1 MKRLIVFIF
10 LVILLCGINLAFVE
24 DLTLDKIF
32 PQSQVEIFT
41 NSKTSL
47 KINKIDNG
55 MGEIL
60 FCNIENLDYILN
72 QLDNVVGLSIK
83 IYNKNKANVL
93 RALKVKNLYNQNF
106 GSCGWSGTLERIKVV
121 KFKNVHLLDGMANFQ
136 CVEKDDHVVIGMPII
151 LGSY

>member
-1 MKRLIVFIF
+1 MGILSSAKSFTPADM
-10 LVILLCGINLAFVE
+10 LVISFPIVKHDLLTIANGLSP
-24 DLTLDKIF
+24 IF
-32 PQSQVEIFT
+32 FT

-60 FCNIENLDYILN
+60 FCDIENLDYILN

-93 RALKVKNLYNQNF
+93 QALKVKNLYNQNF
-106 GSCGWSGTLERIKVV
+106 GSCGWSGTLERIKVI
-121 KFKNVHLLDGMANFQ
+121 KSTKVHLLDGMANFQ
-136 CVEKDDHVVIGMPII
+136 CVEKDDHIVIGMPII

>member
-10 LVILLCGINLAFVE
+10 LALLLCGINLTFVE
-24 DLTLDKIF
+24 GLTLDKIF

-41 NSKTSL
+41 DSKTSL

-60 FCNIENLDYILN
+60 FCEIENLDYILN
-72 QLDNVVGLSIK
+72 QLDSVVGLSIK

-93 RALKVKNLYNQNF
+93 QVLKVKNLYNQNF
-106 GSCGWSGTLERIKVV
+106 GCYGWSGTLEKIKGI
-121 KFKNVHLLDGMANFQ
+121 KSKNVHLINGKINFQ
-136 CVEKDDHVVIGMPII
+136 CIEKDDHIIIGTPIV